1 MKAMCAYFK
10 ISRAAYYA
18 WQKRIEQAD
27 RDLPRMQQVLAA
39 YEASHRI
46 YGYRRITLWLAHNR
60 NLQINHKT
68 VLRLMN
74 KLGIHSIARRRNL
87 YRKASELDIHYR
99 YPNRLQRDFS
109 ATRPNQKWVTDVTFV
124 HTQQGWGYLSAIKD
138 LYDGF
143 IVAHLFSKENSPA
156 LVTRTLQL
164 ARRKEKVTDGLIL
177 HSDQGLQY
185 SSLPYAVLT
194 SQYNITPSMSRR
206 ANPWDNAPIESFFS
220 HLKEEALRH
229 LHNPTFEQA
238 SQVIEDYIAF
248 YNYERIQLKT
258 RQTPF
263 QTRCLST

>member
-1 MKAMCAYFK
+1 
-10 ISRAAYYA
+10 
-18 WQKRIEQAD
+18 
-27 RDLPRMQQVLAA
+27 LAA
-39 YEASHRI
+39 YEASHRT
-46 YGYRRITLWLAHNR
+46 YGYRRITLWLVHNQK
-60 NLQINHKT
+60 LQINHKT

-87 YRKASELDIHYR
+87 YRKASELDTHYR

-109 ATRPNQKWVTDVTFV
+109 ATRPNQKWITDVTFV

-143 IVAHLFSKENSPA
+143 IVAHLFSRENSPA

-229 LHNPTFEQA
+229 LYNPTFEQA